1 MERHTIA
8 YLILA
13 LMIAVAIGWG
23 CYIIYYGRERTYR
36 RRQAREK
43 AQHEA
48 RLAVAKSSH
57 TDSAVEPVVP

>member
-13 LMIAVAIGWG
+13 PMIAAAIWWG
-23 CYIIYYGRERTYR
+23 CYLIYHGRERAYR
-36 RRQAREK
+36 RRRAREM

-48 RLAVAKSSH
+48 RL
-57 TDSAVEPVVP
+57 DGR

>member
-13 LMIAVAIGWG
+13 PMIAAAIGWG

-48 RLAVAKSSH
+48 RL
-57 TDSAVEPVVP
+57 DGR